1 MIDHGSEASRYRGG
15 EFLEEADAKVRIR
28 KDKNFQGNKNAR
40 IRLRK
45 NSNLSQFTNKRGD
58 IDDDTYLHD
67 EEINGTPEERK
78 HKRMIAKMAKKY
90 KVPVSAASGNS
101 QQGGDGGGMP
111 GGMM

>member
-1 MIDHGSEASRYRGG
+1 MIDHGSEASRYRG
-15 EFLEEADAKVRIR
+15 EKFLEEADAKVRIR
-28 KDKNFQGNKNAR
+28 KDKNFQGKKNAR

-90 KVPVSAASGNS
+90 NVPVSAANGNP
-101 QQGGDGGGMP
+101 QQGGDGGGML